1 MKTFCLLAVVVV
13 GLCGCST
20 KHAAVI
26 SRNEALTLADVD
38 YAPNRPSGAVRLQLP
53 SGSTG
58 TGHADYYTL
67 FAQYHRGKS
76 IVYGLGIATSPR
88 AVDAGS
94 SVIVNGL
101 GALTMNAYARPPA
114 SLDKKMNYTE
124 VFFDKDFVEQSATTG
139 RFFTLTSERGTHE
152 FQVPDWMFAAL
163 IESLER
169 RLPEMR
175 TKSFN
180 VMEAMN
186 RQQLQR
192 NHVNS
197 ATDMPDDMREA
208 ILDGFVMVGMTYA
221 DVRASWGDP
230 EMVSAEASGS
240 EVWRYPGGRV
250 MLENGVVTT
259 LQADEP
265 R

>member
-1 MKTFCLLAVVVV
+1 MKALCLVAVVVV

-58 TGHADYYTL
+58 TGSKDYYTL

-76 IVYGLGIATSPR
+76 IVYGLGIVTSPR
-88 AVDAGS
+88 AVDTGS
-94 SVIVNGL
+94 SVIVNGVGVL
-101 GALTMNAYARPPA
+101 AMNANARPPA
-114 SLDKKMNYTE
+114 SLDKKMNYVE
-124 VFFDKDFVEQSATTG
+124 VFFDKDFVEQSANTG
-139 RFFTLTSERGTHE
+139 RFFTLTASRGTHE

-180 VMEAMN
+180 VLEAMN
-186 RQQLQR
+186 RQQLQK
-192 NHVNS
+192 NYVNS
-197 ATDMPDDMREA
+197 VPELPEHIREA
-208 ILDGFVMVGMTYA
+208 VLDGFVTVGMSYA

-230 EMVSAEASGS
+230 EMVNADTNGA
-240 EVWRYPGGRV
+240 EVWRYPGGRL
-250 MLENGVVTT
+250 MLENGVVTAM
-259 LQADEP
+259 LADGQ